1 MMLALAP
8 LGADTKLVL
17 LRHGESEWNA
27 SSRFTGWADIDLTP
41 RGVVQA
47 KTAAEMLRRAQWTF
61 DYGFSSMLTRALR
74 TYWVVAEHLHPDQE
88 RPPATD
94 WRLNERHYGI
104 LTGMTKAEVSAQYG
118 PLQLTNFRFNR
129 DARPAPVPS
138 NHQYSPESD
147 LRYSQ
152 FAPRSLPRG
161 ESISD
166 AAIRV
171 RAAWSE
177 VILPRIWAGNRVLV
191 CGHGTTLRSLIQIIG
206 GLEDEVV
213 TSMKIP
219 NAEPVAYRLVRKTA
233 SPFVVEPTID
243 F

>member
-1 MMLALAP
+1 MLTPTP
-8 LGADTKLVL
+8 LGPQTKLVL

-27 SSRFTGWADIDLTP
+27 SSKFTGWADIDLTP
-41 RGVVQA
+41 QGMIQA
-47 KTAAEMLRRAQWTF
+47 QMAAEMLRGAEWTF

-74 TYWVVAEHLHPDQE
+74 TYWVVAKHLHPDQE
-88 RPPATD
+88 RPPVTD

-118 PLQLTNFRFNR
+118 PLQLTNFRFNT
-129 DARPAPVPS
+129 DARPEPVPP

-147 LRYSQ
+147 PRYSR

-161 ESISD
+161 ESIGD

-171 RAAWSE
+171 RAVWSDL
-177 VILPRIWAGNRVLV
+177 ILPRIQAGNRVLV
-191 CGHGTTLRSLIQIIG
+191 CGHGTTLRSLIQIIE
-206 GLEDEVV
+206 GLQDEVV
-213 TSMKIP
+213 TQMKVP
-219 NAEPVAYRLVRKTA
+219 NAEPVAYGFVRKTG
-233 SPFVVEPTID
+233 SPFVVDATIH